1 MDLEQEDVG
10 KGGTRIV
17 LFRLCHLDSPNFPSS
32 KAAKAKMTNIEQA
45 NTAGVY

>member
-1 MDLEQEDVG
+1 MEQEDVG

-17 LFRLCHLDSPNFPSS
+17 LFRLCHFDSPNFPSS
-32 KAAKAKMTNIEQA
+32 KAAKAKMTNAEQA